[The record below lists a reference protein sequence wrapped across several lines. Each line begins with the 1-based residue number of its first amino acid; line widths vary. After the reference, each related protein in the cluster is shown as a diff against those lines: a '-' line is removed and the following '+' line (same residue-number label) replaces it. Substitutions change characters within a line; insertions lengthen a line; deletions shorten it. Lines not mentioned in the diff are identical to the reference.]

1 MPIKQAIEELTDLA
15 NKIIEELE
23 MTFEE
28 TNEIERQIIA
38 VFCFGGVHAIAHRE
52 GLTPPE
58 AHGLIIALLIRKF
71 GYSPE
76 QAAAFAENLIQ
87 STAPQ
92 KQDVMNAII
101 HRGIDGHRQYQH
113 EDYEGLRHNITEV
126 LIAVQEDNEK

>member
-1 MPIKQAIEELTDLA
+1 MPIKQAIEELIDLA
-15 NKIIEELE
+15 NKIFEELE

-38 VFCFGGVHAIAHRE
+38 
-52 GLTPPE
+52 
-58 AHGLIIALLIRKF
+58 LLIRKF

-76 QAAAFAENLIQ
+76 QATAFAENLIQ

-126 LIAVQEDNEK
+126 LITVQEDN